1 MISISATIPRWN
13 KSSFA
18 VFLKTHFLVGELM
31 QAAIDRVMKTYGM
44 IVNLTPD
51 EEKAVRDKVTSHLAD
66 KPDADERVLAIEG
79 LRYLRSVTDI
89 GING

>member
-1 MISISATIPRWN
+1 
-13 KSSFA
+13 
-18 VFLKTHFLVGELM
+18 M